1 MHEMKLQLFAEAVKG
16 KKIVWLYRPHEN
28 LATEDGAVLAF
39 TTEDSFSIGADA
51 DSTQTKDG
59 VIRTPSEPAL
69 EKTGTSIFMKGDPTI
84 DEYKDACLNNKL
96 MDIWRADLTQP
107 VVGAGDNKFKG
118 TYYQGYLTSF
128 EETAN
133 AEDFVEISL
142 TFGINGKG
150 ADGSVTVTTE
160 QQEAA
165 SYVFI
170 DTPKGSTGSTGA
182 TGSTA
187 A

>member
-1 MHEMKLQLFAEAVKG
+1 MQLFAEAVKG
-16 KKIVWLYRPHEN
+16 TKVVWLYRVHEEA
-28 LATEDGAVLAF
+28 ATVDGAVLAF
-39 TTEDSFSIGADA
+39 TTEDSLSIGADA

-59 VIRTPSEPAL
+59 VIRTPAEPEL
-69 EKTGTSIFMKGDPTI
+69 EKTGTSIFMQGDPTI
-84 DEYKDACLNNKL
+84 DKYKNACLNNKL

-107 VVGAGDNKFKG
+107 VNGEDDQFAG

-150 ADGSVTVTTE
+150 ADGNVTVDAE

-170 DTPKGSTGSTGA
+170 DTPKGATGA
-182 TGSTA
+182 TGA
-187 A
+187 